1 MDFMSIV
8 PMYKTIFARRE
19 SLESQRQFEW
29 AMKEAD
35 RQHHE
40 KVHDLKNRRRTESS
54 LWIPSRLRK
63 GSRSSE
69 NSDISEIECKPTTIK
84 WS

>member
-1 MDFMSIV
+1 
-8 PMYKTIFARRE
+8 MYKTIFARRE

-35 RQHHE
+35 RKHHE
-40 KVHDLKNRRRTESS
+40 HVHDLKHRRHTESR

-69 NSDISEIECKPTTIK
+69 DSNISELDCKPTTIR
-84 WS
+84 WSE